1 VELLKSHAAQVM
13 ALGFTWEQVRAQSL
27 VTPACGMGS
36 LTLDLALRA
45 LELTREVSLKIM
57 NE

>member
-1 VELLKSHAAQVM
+1 VM

-45 LELTREVSLKIM
+45 LELTRDVSIKIR

>member
-1 VELLKSHAAQVM
+1 M

-45 LELTREVSLKIM
+45 LELTREVSLKIR